1 MTNNSTAKAESVS
14 RFGSSVCSTD
24 DPETFAIDLTDYCKT
39 HEEWLCVVRFGL
51 KQLLE
56 NQPLLIEIITRRACR
71 MKEDDKLESRV
82 PADYARQIFEE
93 LGLRFTSP

>member
-1 MTNNSTAKAESVS
+1 MTNDSTAKPDSVS

-39 HEEWLCVVRFGL
+39 QEEWLCVVRFGL
-51 KQLLE
+51 NQLLE

-71 MKEDDKLESRV
+71 MKEDAKLGV

-93 LGLRFTSP
+93 LGLRFTL